1 VKSAEEIMEILEGFD
16 LTASYRDAAE
26 LAGCSPNTVA
36 RYVAG
41 REAGTL
47 VPGRA
52 ARRPSVIDEFL
63 PKLEELVERSQGKIR
78 ADVAHDKIVAMG
90 FAGSERTTRRAVAE
104 IKKVWRSGRRRV
116 HRPWIPEPGLWAQYD
131 FGDGPRIGG
140 VSTILFC
147 FWLAWCRFRVV
158 SPLLDKTAPSVFA
171 AIDTALR
178 TVGGVPT
185 YLLTDNEKTVTVEHV
200 AGIAVRNPA
209 TVAFG
214 RHYGLTVA
222 TCLPADPAS
231 KGGSEATVRVAKA
244 DLVPTQANL
253 LAACGSFAELE
264 TACAVFTAEI
274 NARPHRITRRA
285 PAEMLAEERARL
297 HRLPAAPF
305 TAAFGVTRTV
315 GENTPMISFD
325 LGQYSVPHHLAGQT
339 VWVRRHGEHIVI
351 VHVGASGP
359 IEVARHRQTSAGN
372 PRVDDAHFPPA
383 PAGAL
388 GRSPRP
394 RTAGEVAFLALGDG
408 AALWL
413 TEAAA
418 TGATGCGPRW
428 ARRSSWPGCTVT
440 PSSTAR
446 SARPGSRAASPRAIS
461 PRSSPTRPPRCPALP
476 GGPARTTPWP
486 RAPPDGPGSA
496 TPGSATRRRPDEQ
509 QPEDRYP
516 RTVHRRAHRRRRR

>member
-36 RYVAG
+36 RYVAA

-52 ARRPSVIDEFL
+52 APRPSVIDEFL
-63 PKLEELVERSQGKIR
+63 PKLEEFVERSEGKIR

-104 IKKVWRSGRRRV
+104 IKKARRSGRARV

-140 VSTILFC
+140 ASTILFC

-158 SPLLDKTAPSVFA
+158 SPLLDKTGPSVFA

-253 LAACGSFAELE
+253 LDAYGSFAELE
-264 TACAVFTAEI
+264 TACAQFTEQV

-285 PAEMLAEERARL
+285 PVEMLAEEQARL

-305 TAAFGVTRTV
+305 TATFGVTRTV
-315 GENTPMISFD
+315 PENTPMVTFEH
-325 LGQYSVPHHLAGQT
+325 GQYSVPHRLVGET
-339 VWVRRHGEHIVI
+339 VWVRRHGEQVVI
-351 VHVGASGP
+351 VHVGVGGP
-359 IEVARHRQTSAGN
+359 VEVARHQETTAGS
-372 PRVDDAHFPPA
+372 PRVLDAHFPPA

-388 GRSPRP
+388 DRVPRP
-394 RTAGEVAFLALGDG
+394 KTAAEGAFLALGDG

-418 TGATGCGPRW
+418 AGATRVRAKMGEAVEL
-428 ARRSSWPGCTVT
+428 ARLHGDTVVD
-440 PSSTAR
+440 
-446 SARPGSRAASPRAIS
+446 RALGQAGLAGRFAEGDVAAIL
-461 PRSSPTRPPRCPALP
+461 TYQATALP
-476 GGPARTTPWP
+476 GPAG
-486 RAPPDGPGSA
+486 RAGQGHTLAQGTAGWAGFGDPDLGQTGFGE
-496 TPGSATRRRPDEQ
+496 TEVTR
-509 QPEDRYP
+509 
-516 RTVHRRAHRRRRR
+516 